1 MTSTVTAAAVSKSF
15 GTYQDAAVRAPVI
28 ITKNGRPR
36 TVLLAYE
43 DYMRLAKRDRQV
55 QLTADLS
62 DREIE
67 AVENTEMAPGLEHL
81 NSELSTG
88 KHAAR

>member
-1 MTSTVTAAAVSKSF
+1 MTSTATAAAVSKSF
-15 GTYQDAAVRAPVI
+15 GTYQDAAVRAPLI

-62 DREIE
+62 HKEIE
-67 AVENTEMAPGLEHL
+67 AVENAEMAPGLEHL

>member
-1 MTSTVTAAAVSKSF
+1 MTSTVTAATVSKSF

-43 DYMRLAKRDRQV
+43 DYLRLVKRDRQV

-62 DREIE
+62 DEEIK
-67 AVENTEMAPGLEHL
+67 AVENAEMAPGLEHL
-81 NSELSTG
+81 NGELSTG
-88 KHAAR
+88 KHASR

>member
-1 MTSTVTAAAVSKSF
+1 MTSIATAASVSKSF

-43 DYMRLAKRDRQV
+43 DYMRLARRDRRV
-55 QLTADLS
+55 ELTADLS
-62 DREIE
+62 DLEIE
-67 AVENTEMAPGLEHL
+67 AVENAEMAPGFDHL
-81 NSELSTG
+81 NSELPTG
-88 KHAAR
+88 GHAAR